1 MKKITMLF
9 ILTYGIVS
17 MQAQN
22 FETIYTNG
30 GTENYQSR
38 IVTDW
43 LHYDN
48 GANANALGGSSAHV
62 LASYIKLTS
71 SILAAH
77 INRSV
82 EEIKFFMNDLAF
94 TGDITIKILTS
105 ANGAPVYT
113 QVVPHA
119 TVVHGWNTIALTT
132 SYQITG
138 SEFYIGY
145 EYSMPGSHY
154 GAGIDAGPGVADVNY
169 LTWNGTWYE
178 LVSAGINANWN
189 LQAGVGGATATND
202 CGISNVLY
210 TEIIPATPQT
220 ISAEITNYGSTT
232 LTSIDV
238 NYTVDGGAPVTETL
252 SGINLT
258 TGQSQLV
265 NFSTNWTPTLGEH
278 IIDVY
283 IGNFNGA
290 GTDDIPQNDQR
301 EYTVRVYSNT
311 TQRIPLF
318 EEFTSSS
325 CAPCASFNANTFNAA
340 FLNQNTGHYN
350 LIKYQMDWPRPGDP
364 YYTAE
369 GGVRRANYGVTTVPS
384 LLLEG
389 SIDLDTNLLQSEL
402 DEAYASP
409 TYFVMASSYEIDAS
423 HNIDVEVDLTSY
435 LGGNYTVHCVVVEK
449 TTTGNATTNGETSF
463 TNVMMKMVP
472 NANGTAITVDH
483 DTNRILNLS
492 ASLDG
497 LHIEEWTDLEVIVFI
512 QDDDNKVVY
521 QSTKSVLRTASVD
534 DSVFANVKL
543 YPNPTTGSI
552 SIVNATDFNMDIVN
566 VLGNVVYSKRNLDA
580 IQQIDLSNLSNNIY
594 FVRITDGQKTSIR
607 KIMISK

>member
-1 MKKITMLF
+1 
-9 ILTYGIVS
+9 
-17 MQAQN
+17 
-22 FETIYTNG
+22 
-30 GTENYQSR
+30 
-38 IVTDW
+38 
-43 LHYDN
+43 
-48 GANANALGGSSAHV
+48 
-62 LASYIKLTS
+62 
-71 SILAAH
+71 
-77 INRSV
+77 
-82 EEIKFFMNDLAF
+82 
-94 TGDITIKILTS
+94 
-105 ANGAPVYT
+105 
-113 QVVPHA
+113 
-119 TVVHGWNTIALTT
+119 
-132 SYQITG
+132 
-138 SEFYIGY
+138 
-145 EYSMPGSHY
+145 
-154 GAGIDAGPGVADVNY
+154 
-169 LTWNGTWYE
+169 
-178 LVSAGINANWN
+178 
-189 LQAGVGGATATND
+189 
-202 CGISNVLY
+202 
-210 TEIIPATPQT
+210 
-220 ISAEITNYGSTT
+220 
-232 LTSIDV
+232 
-238 NYTVDGGAPVTETL
+238 
-252 SGINLT
+252 
-258 TGQSQLV
+258 
-265 NFSTNWTPTLGEH
+265 
-278 IIDVY
+278 
-283 IGNFNGA
+283 
-290 GTDDIPQNDQR
+290 
-301 EYTVRVYSNT
+301 
-311 TQRIPLF
+311 
-318 EEFTSSS
+318 
-325 CAPCASFNANTFNAA
+325 
-340 FLNQNTGHYN
+340 
-350 LIKYQMDWPRPGDP
+350 MDWPRPGDP

-492 ASLDG
+492 ASVDG